1 MNNYARY
8 LIIGGVLVGFALPT
22 TNVVMANNPEIPE
35 HHTTHTA
42 EKRETVKK
50 ILFIGDSMTGWLSE
64 ALNSYGRENGFE
76 VSTIVWDGST
86 IAKWGKSTKLESIIN
101 EQKPDAVFVSLGMN
115 ELFDT
120 NPSHLSDALGNIKK
134 AVGNRPMVWVG
145 PPSWPGHNKGETLNH
160 WLASE
165 LGEKTFFRS
174 FDLNLPR
181 QGAKNPHP
189 TREGMIKWVDAIM
202 EWAPAHSEVN
212 FPENIVKPT
221 KEKMSRGKYF
231 IYKRAKETL

>member
-86 IAKWGKSTKLESIIN
+86 IAKWGKSSKLESVVN

-120 NPSHLSDALGNIKK
+120 NPSHLSGALDNIRKMI
-134 AVGNRPMVWVG
+134 GDRPIVWVG
-145 PPSWPGHNKGETLNH
+145 PPSWPGHNKGEAFNK

-165 LGEKTFFRS
+165 LGEKSFFRS

-181 QGAKNPHP
+181 QGARNPHP